1 MVTSSQQI
9 VVTTALNQQ
18 RRVTKNEIMLVYMA
32 ELRQRGLSEP
42 YEVVCS
48 HPCASGL
55 DSDRQ
60 SFLNSTILTPAGSEE
75 VC

>member
-1 MVTSSQQI
+1 MATSSQEI
-9 VVTTALNQQ
+9 VVTTALKQQ
-18 RRVTKNEIMLVYMA
+18 RRVTEYEMMLVYMA
-32 ELRQRGLSEP
+32 ELRHRGPSVP

-48 HPCASGL
+48 HPCASDL

-60 SFLNSTILTPAGSEE
+60 SFLNSIILTPARSEE